1 MIIIHGGEERREIR
15 KRHRGRN
22 RLLVSWMMA
31 IQALTLL
38 LSFKVSS
45 SVLDML
51 LCIRYISQ

>member
-22 RLLVSWMMA
+22 RLLVFWMMA

-38 LSFKVSS
+38 LFFKVSS